1 MNCLSVTK
9 GNIIESNEEGK
20 IEQKRNKIA
29 FESPLT
35 ENEKQQQTLSN
46 EIASIHYFSVGSG
59 IFFAILSTSVITLVP
74 LHNILK
80 EPQYIYEVI
89 IGPSI
94 AFYPFCIATLILQCA
109 YWTNIT
115 YSKSWPAFF
124 CLYSLGAIIYSFLC
138 LAYYFIWTYYL
149 AFFAPM
155 PFTGYFSGTITFF
168 ALYIALW
175 FG

>member
-1 MNCLSVTK
+1 MKYECHFVEIEITVSDFYYFEVT
-9 GNIIESNEEGK
+9 IIPGVVAFPFFIGK
-20 IEQKRNKIA
+20 
-29 FESPLT
+29 
-35 ENEKQQQTLSN
+35 
-46 EIASIHYFSVGSG
+46 
-59 IFFAILSTSVITLVP
+59 
-74 LHNILK
+74 
-80 EPQYIYEVI
+80 
-89 IGPSI
+89 
-94 AFYPFCIATLILQCA
+94 LILQNA